1 MFVNDEKSMEDYIVQ
16 DDSFIETLAGIMFLR
31 DVKLVG
37 RQVHLGTH
45 NIIDLLYEGYGDAP
59 FNEDYR
65 TLVAVE
71 LKFRTLQE
79 KDLAQIGRYRSA
91 LKHYF
96 NNEVDVQGV
105 LVGTGITTDFAHILN
120 GKFLDAGIS
129 FITIDSEITY
139 RDISYESWDVIDI
152 SGNIESSLKEI
163 KDDLSVK
170 KGDDDD

>member
-16 DDSFIETLAGIMFLR
+16 DDSFIETLAGIMFMG

-45 NIIDLLYEGYGDAP
+45 NIIDLLYEGYGNAP
-59 FNEDYR
+59 FNEDDR
-65 TLVAVE
+65 ILVVVE
-71 LKFRTLQE
+71 LKFRPLQE

-91 LKHYF
+91 LKRYF
-96 NNEVDVQGV
+96 DNKVNVQGV
-105 LVGTGITTDFAHILN
+105 LVGTGITRDFAHILN
-120 GKFLDAGIS
+120 GDFLDEGIS

-139 RDISYESWDVIDI
+139 RDISYESWDIIDI
-152 SGNIESSLKEI
+152 SGNIELSLKEI

-170 KGDDDD
+170 KGDEDD